1 MHRSAWHLAALI
13 FVIPTAAAPAD
24 CPKQELAKPEGPGV
38 RVSEH
43 CAREEGTFFQGA
55 LWGKGKFTDHMGT
68 VSEGDFQWGS
78 LNGYGHVTKPGTNG
92 RYNEHRGYFQNGDMY
107 GPGSYRYQDGVVAT
121 GYFHERSLTGFG
133 VLTYPNGVRMM
144 GEFRGDEGIGEMLV
158 VYPDGTKQK
167 GEFRKL
173 RYSLLRA
180 GKTAPTPP
188 APAKK

>member
-1 MHRSAWHLAALI
+1 MHRNATLLAALI
-13 FVIPTAAAPAD
+13 LVIPSIASPAN
-24 CPKQELAKPEGPGV
+24 CEKKELEKPDGPGL

-55 LWGKGKFTDHMGT
+55 LWGKGKFTDHMGM
-68 VSEGDFQWGS
+68 VSEGQFQWGE
-78 LNGYGHVTKPGTNG
+78 LNGFGHVVKPGTDG
-92 RYNEHRGYFQNGDMY
+92 RYNEHTGYFEHGDMS

-121 GYFHERSLTGFG
+121 GYFFERNLTGFG

-144 GEFRGDEGIGEMLV
+144 GEFRGDEGVGEMLV

-167 GEFRKL
+167 GEFSKL

-188 APAKK
+188 VKK